1 MFYGYHAH
9 LWLGREPTVT
19 GIKDG
24 WHEWLV
30 KADSAALAGM
40 GGIGAVITVTAFVE
54 SYGNLYDYALLVGM
68 TGWRAR
74 IAPLGVDLLILTG
87 ELLLFVAIARG
98 WERRT
103 KIYGWALVITGLAL
117 SVAGNVGHLHQAGWQ
132 TRVTS
137 ALWPAVLTGGLA
149 AWLMALK
156 RVSESYRLPVRAT
169 SPQPQKT
176 ARPPASRTAK
186 PASQP
191 AGKPAAGK
199 SASRRGRPLIEVPV
213 PAGALAA
220 AAAQKV
226 SPRKLQPWLVGNYD
240 YEGPEI
246 GRIVARRLLAAA
258 GPVNGHDL
266 SEAS

>member
-1 MFYGYHAH
+1 M
-9 LWLGREPTVT
+9 T

-24 WHEWLV
+24 WRQWL
-30 KADSAALAGM
+30 KTADSAALAAM
-40 GGIGAVITVTAFVE
+40 GGIGAVITLTAFVE

-68 TGWRAR
+68 HGWRAR

-87 ELLLFVAIARG
+87 ELLLFVAIARA
-98 WERRT
+98 WEKRT
-103 KIYGWALVITGLAL
+103 KVYGWVLVVSGLAL

-156 RVSESYRLPVRAT
+156 RVSESYRVPARVT
-169 SPQPQKT
+169 SPQPQNA
-176 ARPPASRTAK
+176 ARLPASTK
-186 PASQP
+186 
-191 AGKPAAGK
+191 AGKPAAAGK
-199 SASRRGRPLIEVPV
+199 PAKPAARRVGRPLVEVPI

-220 AAAQKV
+220 AAAQNV
-226 SPRKLQPWLVGNYD
+226 SPRRLRPWLVDNYAYD
-240 YEGPEI
+240 GPVI
-246 GRIVARRLLAAA
+246 GRDVARRLLATA